1 MKKVVLAEKPS
12 VAKEIARILKCNVK
26 NGGYYKN
33 ETYVVT
39 WALGHLVTL
48 ADPEVYTDKWKVWS
62 LEELPMIP
70 PKFKTVVI
78 KEVSKQ
84 FKIVKELLTSTDVKE
99 VIIATDAGREGE
111 LVARWIIEKAGY
123 RGKLSRLWV
132 SSLTDAALNE
142 GFQNLKPATAYD
154 NLYKSAEARAIADWL
169 IGINATLDITIKITG
184 MEYMLIPNYYFE

>member
-26 NGGYYKN
+26 NCGYYKN

-84 FKIVKELLTSTDVKE
+84 FKIVKELLTSTDVK
-99 VIIATDAGREGE
+99 
-111 LVARWIIEKAGY
+111 
-123 RGKLSRLWV
+123 LS
-132 SSLTDAALNE
+132 
-142 GFQNLKPATAYD
+142 
-154 NLYKSAEARAIADWL
+154 L
-169 IGINATLDITIKITG
+169 IHI
-184 MEYMLIPNYYFE
+184 